1 MTSTFDWNAFQTLDK
16 SKAAQPLQSAQPQQD
31 TSGTFDWNS
40 FEDLPKYDA
49 AAENEEQEGTIKSFL
64 RNILQIPKGLAN
76 LSTPGVVLNALGA
89 LGTGEAL
96 AGLDDEFSEEN
107 IARLRQMFPSAP
119 WENFDKQYPTYG
131 DFREKYLEGT
141 KAAAQSFPTVEN
153 ISRGVENLTG
163 IPLESKTLG
172 HELIQLGTGLGSG
185 LLNKLSTTPS
195 KFSNVVKSVTG
206 RGVSEQAAG
215 TAIPQQLAKK
225 FTQGEI
231 IAEGRRIGLS
241 DKEIAPLLNSERRTR
256 FISKFAH
263 KGPRSEKILNQTYD
277 KLSNSYEALKGSEI
291 AAKPFSK
298 ALQTKTVSNLN
309 KTLDELP
316 AVVKEGITTDL
327 KDFLKKPNINGR
339 DTIAFRQKVQKV
351 ISSDAEKYKSLS
363 PIKKVLDDAI
373 LESSPQLAKEYHGL
387 NRLYEQYAGIS
398 KALKPGLVDKF
409 VSKGEAV
416 AGLGALLTFNYPFLG
431 AVIGEN
437 AARRLATELLVNPR
451 FQQLSSK
458 MVSALNANKLGAAAK
473 IAESMSKEIRPYS
486 EELADDLEEI
496 DWDNF

>member
-1 MTSTFDWNAFQTLDK
+1 MTSTFSWDQFQSLQGP
-16 SKAAQPLQSAQPQQD
+16 AQMQKEQPKD
-31 TSGTFDWNS
+31 MTGEFNWDS
-40 FEDLPKYDA
+40 FESLPQYDA
-49 AAENEEQEGTIKSFL
+49 QKENEEPEGMVKSFL
-64 RNILQIPKGLAN
+64 RNVLQVPKGLAN
-76 LSTPGVVLNALGA
+76 LTTPGVVLNALGA

-107 IARLRQMFPSAP
+107 IARLRQMYPSAP

-141 KAAAQSFPTVEN
+141 KAASESFPTVEN
-153 ISRGVENLTG
+153 ISRGIENLTG

-172 HELIQLGTGLGSG
+172 HEIIQFGTGLGSG

-206 RGVSEQAAG
+206 RNVSEKSVG
-215 TAIPQQLAKK
+215 PAIQKQLAKK

-231 IAEGRRIGLS
+231 IAEGRRLNFT
-241 DKEIAPLLNSERRTR
+241 DAEIAPLLNSERRAR

-263 KGPRSEKILNQTYD
+263 KGPRSERILNQTYD
-277 KLSNSYEALKGSEI
+277 KLSNSYEALKGSEV

-298 ALQTKTVSNLN
+298 ALQTKTTANL
-309 KTLDELP
+309 KQTLDELP
-316 AVVKEGITTDL
+316 TIVKEGVSKDVQ
-327 KDFLKKPNINGR
+327 DFLKSPNMTGKN
-339 DTIAFRQKVQKV
+339 TIAFRQKVQKV

-363 PIKKVLDDAI
+363 PIKKVLDEAI
-373 LESSPQLAKEYHGL
+373 MESSPQLAKEYHGL

-398 KALKPGLVDKF
+398 KALKPGIVDKF

-451 FQQLSSK
+451 FQQLSTK
-458 MVSALNANKLGAAAK
+458 MVSALNQNKLAAAAK

-496 DWDNF
+496 DWEKF

>member
-1 MTSTFDWNAFQTLDK
+1 MTSTFDWNSFQTLDK
-16 SKAAQPLQSAQPQQD
+16 SMPAQPLQSAQPQED
-31 TSGTFDWNS
+31 ASGTFDWNS
-40 FEDLPKYDA
+40 YEDLPKYDA
-49 AAENEEQEGTIKSFL
+49 AAANEEQEGTIKSFL
-64 RNILQIPKGLAN
+64 RNIFQVPKGLAN
-76 LSTPGVVLNALGA
+76 IHPVGATLNALGA

-107 IARLRQMFPSAP
+107 IARLREMFPSAP
-119 WENFDKQYPTYG
+119 WENYDKQYPTYA
-131 DFREKYLEGT
+131 DFKEKYLEGT

-153 ISRGVENLTG
+153 LSRGAEKLTG

-172 HELIQLGTGLGSG
+172 HEIIQFGTGLGSG
-185 LLNKLSTTPS
+185 LLNKLTTTPS

-206 RGVSEQAAG
+206 RNVSEKAAG
-215 TAIPQQLAKK
+215 PAIQQQLAKK

-231 IAEGRRIGLS
+231 IAEGRRLNFT
-241 DKEIAPLLNSERRTR
+241 DAEIAPLLNSERRAR
-256 FISKFAH
+256 FISKFAN
-263 KGPRSEKILNQTYD
+263 KGPRSEKVLNRTYD

-298 ALQTKTVSNLN
+298 ALQTKTASNL
-309 KTLDELP
+309 KQTLDDLP
-316 AVVKEGITTDL
+316 TIVKEGVSKDVQ
-327 KDFLKKPNINGR
+327 DFLKNPNMTGKN
-339 DTIAFRQKVQKV
+339 TIAFRQKVQKV

-398 KALKPGLVDKF
+398 KALKPGIVDKF

-451 FQQLSSK
+451 FQQLSTK
-458 MVSALNANKLGAAAK
+458 MVSALNANKYQAAAK
-473 IAESMSKEIRPYS
+473 IAESMSKDIRPYS

-496 DWDNF
+496 DWENF